1 MPYIGISII
10 ALVIIT
16 VALIYIVKSR
26 MRHMEQET
34 KKENKL
40 MFWIGIAIV
49 AITVI
54 FFLTAKE
61 EFENKMWFISIWT
74 MGIGLI
80 AGSNFRL
87 FK

>member
-16 VALIYIVKSR
+16 VAVIYIVKSR
-26 MRHMEQET
+26 MRHTEQET

>member
-16 VALIYIVKSR
+16 VAVIYIVKSR
-26 MRHMEQET
+26 MRHTEQET

-54 FFLTAKE
+54 FFLITKE
-61 EFENKMWFISIWT
+61 EFENKMWAVPIWI
-74 MGIGLI
+74 MGTGLI
-80 AGSNFRL
+80 AGSRYRFL
-87 FK
+87 K